1 MTEVP
6 AAVGLP
12 QPHAYILNYGGFGY
26 AKFMYSEANLLAFE
40 ENFSKIECLDTRKMV
55 LNTIFDNVR
64 SNNTAGSRLLHI
76 IKRHLPAETQQENI
90 MGCLN
95 SIVPQLIGKYLP
107 LEIYEKEKSDMFN
120 MIKDILES

>member
-1 MTEVP
+1 
-6 AAVGLP
+6 
-12 QPHAYILNYGGFGY
+12 
-26 AKFMYSEANLLAFE
+26 MYSEANLLAFE
-40 ENFSKIECLDTRKMV
+40 ESFSKIECLDTRKMV